1 MVVASSSIGLALHP
15 SNLTASGSQSFAGT
29 RGDSKGRSPW
39 RAFGDFPRV
48 GKVTRGGG
56 AERPH
61 KGRSAEDGAQPL
73 LASGQQG
80 PKAPAKGPAS
90 PRGRGDT
97 LRSPRIGMLKKFL

>member
-1 MVVASSSIGLALHP
+1 MRSEREKGGGHAL
-15 SNLTASGSQSFAGT
+15 
-29 RGDSKGRSPW
+29 GDSKGRSPW

-90 PRGRGDT
+90 PRGRGET
-97 LRSPRIGMLKKFL
+97 LTLSPHKRGRGETLTLSPHKQSARKKFL

>member
-1 MVVASSSIGLALHP
+1 MWQKVARREPERSEREKGGDHAP
-15 SNLTASGSQSFAGT
+15 
-29 RGDSKGRSPW
+29 GDSKGRSPW

>member
-1 MVVASSSIGLALHP
+1 MRSEREKGGGHAL
-15 SNLTASGSQSFAGT
+15 
-29 RGDSKGRSPW
+29 GDSKGRSPW

-97 LRSPRIGMLKKFL
+97 LRSPRIGMLKNFYKRGVHLVR

>member
-1 MVVASSSIGLALHP
+1 MRSEREKGGGHAL
-15 SNLTASGSQSFAGT
+15 
-29 RGDSKGRSPW
+29 GDSKGRSPW

-90 PRGRGDT
+90 PRGRGET
-97 LRSPRIGMLKKFL
+97 LTLSPHKQSARKKFL